1 MWKQFT
7 VSLRSHNKT
16 MRSILVFSFLRRN
29 GGFGKSRSLWD
40 VTQLVARPQAPH
52 LYPGPPPSFP
62 ERAVAQ
68 SLTAPLSC
76 SRSQELESSREP
88 GVLIAGREAESRS
101 SQARRLAGLRKFTN
115 GCRVYWAPCFHL
127 ETPLLPGLVPP
138 RCPSHQGRF

>member
-1 MWKQFT
+1 MEA
-7 VSLRSHNKT
+7 
-16 MRSILVFSFLRRN
+16 IYSFLAFSQQNYEVHSGILILKAKRRLR
-29 GGFGKSRSLWD
+29 K
-40 VTQLVARPQAPH
+40 VTEFMGRHTASCQAPGSP